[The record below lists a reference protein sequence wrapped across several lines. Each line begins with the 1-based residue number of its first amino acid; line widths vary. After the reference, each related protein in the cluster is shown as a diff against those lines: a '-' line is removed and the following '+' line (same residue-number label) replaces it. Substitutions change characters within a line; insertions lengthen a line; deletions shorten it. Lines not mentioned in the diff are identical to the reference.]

1 MSPSASSTSV
11 AVAAQAAANA
21 TVAKLQLPSMY
32 SSVYI
37 AAPVASELQERSR
50 TTSSVYIAASEP
62 EVPSRTFSNSI
73 GALARGKFVPLLR
86 LVPPCLYLSFD
97 YRLRTHL
104 SPDEYRG
111 LVGVRW
117 SGRVFNAHHRQCD
130 ISNVFNPPTASAII
144 LESPLATRNP
154 KCNLEC
160 ILVSSKPHQPRPP
173 LNCKCHLE
181 SPLATRN
188 PKCNLECILVSS

>member
-1 MSPSASSTSV
+1 MSPSASSTGV

-21 TVAKLQLPSMY
+21 TVAKLQVPSL
-32 SSVYI
+32 SRVYI

-111 LVGVRW
+111 LVGIR
-117 SGRVFNAHHRQCD
+117 
-130 ISNVFNPPTASAII
+130 
-144 LESPLATRNP
+144 
-154 KCNLEC
+154 
-160 ILVSSKPHQPRPP
+160 
-173 LNCKCHLE
+173 
-181 SPLATRN
+181 
-188 PKCNLECILVSS
+188 

>member
-1 MSPSASSTSV
+1 MTGSESLEVSPSASSTSV

-32 SSVYI
+32 SSVYV

-86 LVPPCLYLSFD
+86 LVPPSLYLSFD

-117 SGRVFNAHHRQCD
+117 SGRVGGA
-130 ISNVFNPPTASAII
+130 
-144 LESPLATRNP
+144 
-154 KCNLEC
+154 
-160 ILVSSKPHQPRPP
+160 
-173 LNCKCHLE
+173 
-181 SPLATRN
+181 
-188 PKCNLECILVSS
+188 